1 MQNFHRFLSAHSR
14 AAAEFVFLSGAGV
27 LIGLSVSLFEVL
39 FGYGLILIE
48 RWRTGFPF
56 WTFLFPPLA
65 GLIVVWLFR
74 RYGGLACKGM
84 NLIFE
89 VSQGKPERIPR
100 RTVFLMT
107 VCTWL
112 SRLAGASV
120 GREGVAVQIGA
131 AVSWQFG
138 HFFHK
143 KLDIENIRTIFLVT
157 GMAAGFAGLFGT
169 PFSAVFFALE
179 VLVAGTLKYRAMA
192 PAICAAFSASWLSAR
207 LGLSAEGYAIRMLLP
222 FSIETFWL
230 PLLMMGLA
238 FGLAGGLFAWGLR
251 RVRKTVTDRFPDPF
265 RRILILGTVLAC
277 LMILTGGR
285 YAGSGATLIAAPFA
299 GDPMY
304 AWDFLLKAG
313 FTILSLSA
321 GFVGGEVTPLFAI
334 GVSLGTVI
342 GPLFGLDPMLS
353 AALGF
358 AAVFGSGTNTFLSPV
373 MIGMEVFGF
382 QWFPFFF
389 VVCAVS
395 YLVNRDQSIYSLQSR
410 YGLHDV

>member
-1 MQNFHRFLSAHSR
+1 MTNFRKFLSDCSQT
-14 AAAEFVFLSGAGV
+14 AAEFLFLSGAGV
-27 LIGLSVSLFEVL
+27 LIGLTVSLFEAV
-39 FGYGLILIE
+39 FGWGLVWIE
-48 RWRTGFPF
+48 RWRQGFPL
-56 WTFLFPPLA
+56 WVFLFLPVA
-65 GLIVVWLFR
+65 GLAVVWLFQK
-74 RYGGLACKGM
+74 YGGLAVRGM

-143 KLDIENIRTIFLVT
+143 RIEIENIRTIFLVT

-179 VLVAGTLKYRAMA
+179 VLVAGTLKYRALA
-192 PAICAAFSASWLSAR
+192 PSICAAFSASWLSAR
-207 LGLSAEGYAIRMLLP
+207 LGLTAEGYAIRLVVP
-222 FSIETFWL
+222 FSIEKFWL
-230 PLLMMGLA
+230 PLLFLGLC

-251 RVRKTVTDRFPDPF
+251 WVRSLTVKKISDPR
-265 RRILILGTVLAC
+265 RRILALGTVLAG

-285 YAGSGATLIAAPFA
+285 YAGSGSNLIMAPFE
-299 GDPMY
+299 GLPVY
-304 AWDFLLKAG
+304 GWDFLMKAG

-321 GFVGGEVTPLFAI
+321 GYVGGEVTPLFAI
-334 GVSLGTVI
+334 GVSLGAAA
-342 GPLFGLDPMLS
+342 GPLAGLDPMLS

-358 AAVFGSGTNTFLSPV
+358 AAVFGSGTNTFLAPL

-382 QWFPFFF
+382 QWFPWFF
-389 VVCAVS
+389 VTCAVS
-395 YLVNRDQSIYSLQSR
+395 YLVNHNQSIYSLQSR